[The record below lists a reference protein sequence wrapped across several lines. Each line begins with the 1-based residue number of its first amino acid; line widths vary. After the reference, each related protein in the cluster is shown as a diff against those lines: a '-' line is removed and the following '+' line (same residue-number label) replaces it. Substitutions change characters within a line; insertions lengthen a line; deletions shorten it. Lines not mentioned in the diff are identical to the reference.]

1 MTGPTH
7 GSLFSGYEGAGL
19 ALEMLWPGTRTA
31 WVSDIEAGPRRVL
44 AHRYPDAPNLGD
56 ITQIDWSQV
65 EPVDIITGGS
75 PCQDLSHAGKR
86 MGMRPGTRSGLW
98 ASMLD
103 GIEALR
109 PSLAIWENVRGA
121 YSAEAD
127 SEMEPCSGCVGDGY
141 DGPVLRA
148 LGRVLGDLAEIG
160 YDAAWVGLRAADVG
174 ACHGRFRVF
183 VVAWPADAESVGWEW
198 RRASRSG
205 WAGPADGDSGP
216 LRLPTPR
223 ATDGTKGGPNQRGSS
238 GDLMLPSAIA
248 QLLPTPTVMDSAS
261 SGGKPLGVNV
271 SLTDATVRLADTFG
285 DYAKAIARQE
295 LAFGR
300 PSPSP
305 VEATGRGGA
314 NRLSPV
320 FDEWLMGLPEG
331 WITDVPDITRNE
343 ALRLCGNGIVPQ
355 QMAEAVRWCL
365 EQREAFEATSERAA

>member
-19 ALEMLWPGTRTA
+19 ALESIWPDTQTR
-31 WVSDIEAGPRRVL
+31 WVSDIEAGPRKVL

-56 ITQIDWSQV
+56 ITKIDWSQV

-86 MGMRPGTRSGLW
+86 AGMKPGTRSGLW
-98 ASMLD
+98 ASMHD
-103 GIEALR
+103 
-109 PSLAIWENVRGA
+109 AITIIKPRLVVWENVRGA
-121 YSAEAD
+121 LSAEATT
-127 SEMEPCSGCVGDGY
+127 GDVESCEFCLADR
-141 DGPVLRA
+141 DGQPMRA

-160 YDAAWVGLRAADVG
+160 YDAIWTSLRAADVG

-271 SLTDATVRLADTFG
+271 TLTDATVRLADTFG

-365 EQREAFEATSERAA
+365 EQRETLEERAA